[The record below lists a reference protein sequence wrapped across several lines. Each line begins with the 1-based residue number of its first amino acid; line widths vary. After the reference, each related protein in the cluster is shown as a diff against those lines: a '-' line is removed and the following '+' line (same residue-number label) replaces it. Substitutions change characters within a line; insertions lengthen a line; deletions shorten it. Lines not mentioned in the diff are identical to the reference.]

1 MIYICLAK
9 RCHFLFIGDAS
20 IQTCPD
26 CGKKSIRA
34 ATAAERMEFFRR
46 QTELMHTERRSG

>member
-9 RCHFLFIGDAS
+9 QCHFLFIGDAS

-46 QTELMHTERRSG
+46 QTELMHTKRRSG